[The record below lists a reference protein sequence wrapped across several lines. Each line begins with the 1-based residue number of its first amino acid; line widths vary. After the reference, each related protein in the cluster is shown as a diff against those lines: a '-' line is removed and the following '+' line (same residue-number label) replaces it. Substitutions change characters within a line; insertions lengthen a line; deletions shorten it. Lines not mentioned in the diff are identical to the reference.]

1 MIFLCGVFISDGTW
15 APRASSSFGILG
27 HAEGDLGTP
36 LGETTVLDGP
46 LICGSDLLH
55 FFFVSSGWIV
65 LETSDSGVRLF

>member
-1 MIFLCGVFISDGTW
+1 MIFLCGVFIRDGTW

-55 FFFVSSGWIV
+55 FFLSLVG
-65 LETSDSGVRLF
+65 GLF